1 MGELIAEVVPLALAV
16 ALSPFPIIPAIL
28 LLFTQKPR
36 AAGFSFLSGWV
47 IGVLGSTLLFVLL
60 AALIELADEPPTWAS
75 WTTGTVSGGVSL
87 PGGSI
92 IHRSQASLLSIS
104 NAAARASW
112 TRVGLGVVLIAVGLR
127 QAFTRSDSGET
138 PAWMASIDSLE
149 PAGAVRLGLIL
160 SAANPKVLLL
170 AAAAGLTVGSEQ
182 AGLGQSA
189 VAVLVFTVIASITVA
204 LPVLLFTFFGQNI
217 LGPLGK
223 VRSWLERHNAIVM
236 AVVILA
242 IGALLIAE
250 GLSAI

>member
-1 MGELIAEVVPLALAV
+1 MGELIAEVLPLALAV

-28 LLFTQKPR
+28 LLFTKKPR
-36 AAGFSFLSGWV
+36 AAGFSFLAGWV
-47 IGVLGSTLLFVLL
+47 VGVLGSTILFVLL

-75 WTTGTVSGGVSL
+75 WTR
-87 PGGSI
+87 I
-92 IHRSQASLLSIS
+92 A
-104 NAAARASW
+104 
-112 TRVGLGVVLIAVGLR
+112 LGALLIAVGIR
-127 QAFTRSDSGET
+127 QVMRRSESSET

-149 PAGAVRLGLIL
+149 PAGAMRLGIIL

-170 AAAAGLTVGSEQ
+170 TTAAGLTVGSEQ
-182 AGLGQSA
+182 AGFGPSA

-204 LPVLLFTFFGQNI
+204 LPVMLFAILGEKI

-242 IGALLIAE
+242 IGALLIGK
-250 GLSAI
+250 GLSGL

>member
-28 LLFTQKPR
+28 LIFTQKPR

-75 WTTGTVSGGVSL
+75 WTR
-87 PGGSI
+87 I
-92 IHRSQASLLSIS
+92 
-104 NAAARASW
+104 
-112 TRVGLGVVLIAVGLR
+112 GLGVVLIAVGLR

-242 IGALLIAE
+242 IGALLIAK
-250 GLSAI
+250 GLSGL